1 MLSVSETGSGAP
13 LILLHG
19 WGLHSGVWESSLPIL
34 EKYFHCYAV
43 DMLGHGE
50 SNLEDGQSFNLNE
63 MREELH
69 QLIKKIDSNKILLL
83 GWSLGGLVA
92 MDYLNHYAIGEDTNN
107 ETKKISKLILVTS
120 SACFCK
126 KDDWPHAMDK
136 AVLNN
141 FAEQLE
147 LDYKKTVDKFM
158 ALQMFGAEDYKQSLK
173 ILKKN
178 MASRPMPSIETL
190 RQGLQILKTVDLRS
204 TLKNI
209 RQTVLLIS
217 GEHDR
222 LMPYQAANDMQ
233 QLINKSEHIM
243 IKGAGHAPFISHPQD
258 FTQAVYNFSKE

>member
-19 WGLHSGVWESSLPIL
+19 WGLHSGVWKSSLPIL
-34 EKYFHCYAV
+34 EKHFQCYAV

-50 SNLEDGQSFNLNE
+50 STLEDGQSFNLNE

-69 QLIKKIDSNKILLL
+69 QLIKKIDSNKIVLL

-92 MDYLNHYAIGEDTNN
+92 MDYLNHHSDSEA
-107 ETKKISKLILVTS
+107 KKIEKLILVTS
-120 SACFCK
+120 NASFCK
-126 KDDWPHAMDK
+126 KDDWPYAMDET
-136 AVLNN
+136 VLND

-173 ILKKN
+173 LLKKS
-178 MASRPMPSIETL
+178 MRSRSMPSIETL
-190 RQGLQILKTVDLRS
+190 RQGLQILKTVDLRY

-209 RQTVLLIS
+209 RQPILLIS

-222 LMPYQAANDMQ
+222 LMPHQAANDMQ

-258 FTQAVYNFSKE
+258 FIQAVHNFSKE